1 MYIYRI
7 KEERK
12 EKGEKDSVYM
22 CVFFTS
28 TYEKIWGR
36 DND

>member
-12 EKGEKDSVYM
+12 EKGEKDSVHV
-22 CVFFTS
+22 CVF
-28 TYEKIWGR
+28 YKYIWKNMGKR
-36 DND
+36 